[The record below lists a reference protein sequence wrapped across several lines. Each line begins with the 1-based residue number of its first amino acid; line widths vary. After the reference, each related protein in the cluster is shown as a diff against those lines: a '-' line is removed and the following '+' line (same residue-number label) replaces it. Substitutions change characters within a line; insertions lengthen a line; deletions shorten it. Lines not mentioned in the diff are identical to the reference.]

1 MSIKLKRL
9 FLICFSIIIALS
21 SYGCS
26 KHSSKAESAPF
37 DNSIVAQDGAL
48 SKPQEAAGEMTVEK
62 GSRGSYADTE
72 ATMPENGFNSN
83 MNKSNAKIIRS
94 ANIIIETKSYDQCID
109 SILRDVKSFG
119 GYPENIIKEGRGLYA
134 NSKIR
139 SAELV
144 VRIPS
149 NFFDT
154 FIERTDEF
162 GNVIS
167 ESITGENIS
176 DQYADIEARIK
187 VLRIRQ
193 ERLMALMEESASL
206 EYLFEV
212 EKELANVGYEIET
225 LTGALNKYD
234 NLVDYSTITISIQEV
249 EEFKEV
255 IPDDSFGEKI
265 RSSFN
270 TSLNSIITLFKGL
283 IILFAALIPY
293 LILIAFVT
301 LIVSIVFKW
310 AKMRNRKEKV
320 KKTEEHAEGPED
332 KN

>member
-9 FLICFSIIIALS
+9 LPICLSIVIALS

-26 KHSSKAESAPF
+26 SKMAESVPNT
-37 DNSIVAQDGAL
+37 NS
-48 SKPQEAAGEMTVEK
+48 SPREMTKNSKDDSRSNEVVAEK
-62 GSRGSYADTE
+62 SYYDSGAGQV
-72 ATMPENGFNSN
+72 ASLSENSFNTN
-83 MNKSNAKIIRS
+83 INKSNAKIIRS

-109 SILRDVKSFG
+109 SILRDVKNFG
-119 GYPENIIKEGRGLYA
+119 GYSENIVKEGRGLYA
-134 NSKIR
+134 SSR
-139 SAELV
+139 ARRAELI

-176 DQYADIEARIK
+176 DQYADTEARIK
-187 VLRIRQ
+187 VLKIRQ
-193 ERLMALMEESASL
+193 ERLMALMEQSDSL

-212 EKELANVGYEIET
+212 EKELANVGYEIEM
-225 LTGALNKYD
+225 LTGTLNKYD
-234 NLVDYSTITISIQEV
+234 NLVDYSTITISVQEV
-249 EEFKEV
+249 EEFKDV

-270 TSLNSIITLFKGL
+270 DSLDSLITLFKGVV
-283 IILFAALIPY
+283 ILFAALIPY
-293 LILIAFVT
+293 LVLIAFGS
-301 LIVSIVFKW
+301 LIVSIIFKGR
-310 AKMRNRKEKV
+310 KKRNKKEKV
-320 KKTEEHAEGPED
+320 KKTEEPKESPED